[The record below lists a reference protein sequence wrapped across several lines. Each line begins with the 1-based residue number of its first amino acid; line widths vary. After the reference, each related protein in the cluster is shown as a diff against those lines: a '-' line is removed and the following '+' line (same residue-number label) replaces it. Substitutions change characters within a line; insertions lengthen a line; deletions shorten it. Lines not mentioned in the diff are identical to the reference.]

1 MDWQARLKAYA
12 ERCDQR
18 LSERLP
24 AEEGR
29 ATPLVAAMRYS
40 ALAPGKRLRPVLCL
54 AAAEAVGGDIDHVID
69 AACALELVHAF
80 SLIHDDLPAIDNDD
94 LRRGRP
100 TCHIK
105 FGEAT
110 AILAGDALFALAFD
124 LVTSVPAT
132 PARVVRAVQVLARAS
147 GADGLVAGEIV
158 DVLTEGQ
165 PYDAATLDYIH
176 SRKTGALLAASCEM
190 GALLSE
196 ADEGHVIAL
205 RTYGQHLGLA
215 FQIADDILNETA
227 TEEELGKATGSDR
240 SRGKATYPHLHGIEG
255 AREAAARETQLAIA
269 ALPQSLQ
276 NRDFLVSL
284 AEFTIQRKS

>member
-1 MDWQARLKAYA
+1 
-12 ERCDQR
+12 
-18 LSERLP
+18 
-24 AEEGR
+24 
-29 ATPLVAAMRYS
+29 
-40 ALAPGKRLRPVLCL
+40 
-54 AAAEAVGGDIDHVID
+54 
-69 AACALELVHAF
+69 
-80 SLIHDDLPAIDNDD
+80 
-94 LRRGRP
+94 
-100 TCHIK
+100 
-105 FGEAT
+105 
-110 AILAGDALFALAFD
+110 
-124 LVTSVPAT
+124 
-132 PARVVRAVQVLARAS
+132 VLARAS

-196 ADEGHVIAL
+196 ADEAQVLAL

-240 SRGKATYPHLHGIEG
+240 SRGKATYPHLHGMDG
-255 AREAAARETQLAIA
+255 ARAAAARETQLAID
-269 ALPQSLQ
+269 ALPQSLE